1 GDRDVTGDQTCPLP
15 ISAFCRHSLDSMQH
29 RTTNH
34 RSLYPRIYYLFHN
47 RAWPADSVQ
56 IQVTNEETGQI
67 YNNCSEEQNVCA
79 GGNNG
84 RYTIMHDGFHGKI
97 STEGEDILV
106 SGEKGQLQFQA
117 KYTFRSGECHLQKLA
132 GPDTVSLSK
141 K

>member
-1 GDRDVTGDQTCPLP
+1 MKTIQWLTLP
-15 ISAFCRHSLDSMQH
+15 FVSIFLIQCSTSPQKTEVCTQEFI
-29 RTTNH
+29 T
-34 RSLYPRIYYLFHN
+34 YPIAVLG
-47 RAWPADSVQ
+47 ADGEPADSVQ
-56 IQVTNEETGQI
+56 IQVTNKETGQI
-67 YNNCSEEQNVCA
+67 DNICSEEQNVCA

>member
-1 GDRDVTGDQTCPLP
+1 MKTIQWLTLP
-15 ISAFCRHSLDSMQH
+15 FVSIFLIQCSTSPQKTEVCTQEFI
-29 RTTNH
+29 T
-34 RSLYPRIYYLFHN
+34 YPIAVLG
-47 RAWPADSVQ
+47 ADGEPADSVQ

-67 YNNCSEEQNVCA
+67 YNICSEEQNVCA